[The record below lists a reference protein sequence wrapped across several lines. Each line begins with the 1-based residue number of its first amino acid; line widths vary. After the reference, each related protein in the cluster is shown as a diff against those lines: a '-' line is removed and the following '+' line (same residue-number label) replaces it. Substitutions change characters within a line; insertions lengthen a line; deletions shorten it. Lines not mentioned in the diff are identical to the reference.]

1 MPLITPLSDLLGISR
16 QTAVLAFVFGDGFSN
31 SIIPTNGV
39 LMASIA
45 IAGVPYEKWFK
56 FIWPL
61 FLVLSVLGGLIL
73 ILAHHI
79 NY

>member
-1 MPLITPLSDLLGISR
+1 MPLIVPLSDLLGISR

-31 SIIPTNGV
+31 SIVPTNGV

-56 FIWPL
+56 FFWPL
-61 FLVLSVLGGLIL
+61 FLILSILGGLIL
-73 ILAHHI
+73 IISSSH
-79 NY
+79 